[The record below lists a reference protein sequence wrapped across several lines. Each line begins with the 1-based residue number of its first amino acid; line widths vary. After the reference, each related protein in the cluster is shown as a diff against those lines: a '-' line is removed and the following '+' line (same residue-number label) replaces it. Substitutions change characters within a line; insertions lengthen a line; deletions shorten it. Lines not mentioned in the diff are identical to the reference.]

1 MNSANYVTLLRIIVI
16 PFFPLIYLKYDFF
29 KIPLIWMPFILLG
42 ILIFCEFTD
51 LVDGFL
57 ARRKNQV
64 TDLGKVIDPM
74 ADSITHILV
83 FFTFTQSWI
92 DVPILLV
99 FVFFYREFLISTL
112 RTICALKGFSLA
124 ARRSGKIKTLLQ
136 AIIAV
141 LVVALLIPFFMGYIS
156 LETLRFTSL
165 ILVSIAALYSVIS
178 AIDYVYA
185 NKSYIKKFFL

>member
-1 MNSANYVTLLRIIVI
+1 VNSANYVTLLRIIVI
-16 PFFPLIYLKYDFF
+16 PFFPLIYLKYDFL